1 MLISFAV
8 DCPPGFYEE
17 SGQCVLCPL
26 GQYQDQL
33 GSTDCKACPDDL
45 TWDVMGATDITQ
57 CLCES
62 CADEE
67 RERGTETEGECGE
80 QRERQTHTCTHT
92 YIQLAIFPFGRR
104 GQNGD

>member
-33 GSTDCKACPDDL
+33 GSTNCKACPDDL

-67 RERGTETEGECGE
+67 RERERGGT
-80 QRERQTHTCTHT
+80 QT
-92 YIQLAIFPFGRR
+92 GRV
-104 GQNGD
+104 